1 MVKLL
6 REYRSVLIAVFIIIT
21 LVIISFITYKK
32 LAEISSKISS
42 SFQNTVPASFVA
54 KQILIETRSA
64 ENNVRSFHL
73 SQSPYNINA
82 FYKSANNIELLIH
95 DLLAYKKINPEDGLF
110 IDSIK
115 LYSHIELECFKSQ
128 LYLNNSEELVSTVD
142 KLNQKIDSIYQQD
155 QAPVP
160 TNKEQNEVS
169 QKQKQ
174 GFLKRLFLK
183 NKSTKDTV
191 SVIKPVDEK
200 QKEVNNVKKKIK
212 REVITLKST
221 QAELIEES
229 KKNELL
235 LNNSIF
241 IYREKL
247 NVFIDSLKRNEEKR
261 IILKTLNA
269 NKELQKLQYFS
280 LASSLFLGFILL
292 TLIYFIIGYIN
303 RKKQYEEMLLEAK
316 FHAENLATAKEMFLA
331 NMSHEIKTPLNAIY
345 GFSEVLLDGKLNPD
359 QEKHVSIIKNSA
371 SYLTKLVN
379 NILTYARYN
388 SGKVKL
394 CTTTVNLNHELSEIQ
409 QTFSYQA
416 TAKGLQL
423 LVNTSDLKYAFVK
436 TDIDKLKQIL
446 YNLISNALKFTD
458 KGKVEIQVSNS
469 DLDDTLIFKII
480 DTGIGIDEKI
490 LPNLFHEFEQG
501 DENTNSKFG
510 GTGLGLVIT
519 KKIIE
524 ELQGQIWIESELNK
538 GTVVSFNMP
547 VEFDKENSVSM
558 PSDIKATDFSMIEN
572 KTILV
577 VDDEEYNRLLVK
589 TILHKKKAKITE
601 ASNGKEALEKFK
613 EQKFDLIIMDA
624 RMPVMNG
631 IEATKEIRKTNKD
644 IYILGATAVMED
656 EKITRCKHAGMN
668 DIIFKPFSTQELL
681 LKLKSIFNH
690 ETISELYEKEL
701 HHAANYFPDASLN
714 IHAIDETTD
723 GDEQLKKELITVFY
737 NSINT
742 TYKKIEEH
750 YLKEDYHTISELAHK
765 IIPSC
770 KHFEAMKAIA
780 YLKYLENLR
789 HQADINKKELRTQLN
804 KLHMEVENMNI
815 VLKEFLS

>member
-1 MVKLL
+1 M
-6 REYRSVLIAVFIIIT
+6 
-21 LVIISFITYKK
+21 
-32 LAEISSKISS
+32 
-42 SFQNTVPASFVA
+42 
-54 KQILIETRSA
+54 
-64 ENNVRSFHL
+64 
-73 SQSPYNINA
+73 
-82 FYKSANNIELLIH
+82 
-95 DLLAYKKINPEDGLF
+95 
-110 IDSIK
+110 
-115 LYSHIELECFKSQ
+115 
-128 LYLNNSEELVSTVD
+128 
-142 KLNQKIDSIYQQD
+142 
-155 QAPVP
+155 
-160 TNKEQNEVS
+160 
-169 QKQKQ
+169 
-174 GFLKRLFLK
+174 
-183 NKSTKDTV
+183 
-191 SVIKPVDEK
+191 
-200 QKEVNNVKKKIK
+200 
-212 REVITLKST
+212 
-221 QAELIEES
+221 
-229 KKNELL
+229 
-235 LNNSIF
+235 
-241 IYREKL
+241 
-247 NVFIDSLKRNEEKR
+247 
-261 IILKTLNA
+261 
-269 NKELQKLQYFS
+269 
-280 LASSLFLGFILL
+280 
-292 TLIYFIIGYIN
+292 
-303 RKKQYEEMLLEAK
+303 
-316 FHAENLATAKEMFLA
+316 
-331 NMSHEIKTPLNAIY
+331 
-345 GFSEVLLDGKLNPD
+345 
-359 QEKHVSIIKNSA
+359 
-371 SYLTKLVN
+371 
-379 NILTYARYN
+379 
-388 SGKVKL
+388 
-394 CTTTVNLNHELSEIQ
+394 
-409 QTFSYQA
+409 
-416 TAKGLQL
+416 
-423 LVNTSDLKYAFVK
+423 
-436 TDIDKLKQIL
+436 
-446 YNLISNALKFTD
+446 
-458 KGKVEIQVSNS
+458 
-469 DLDDTLIFKII
+469 
-480 DTGIGIDEKI
+480 
-490 LPNLFHEFEQG
+490 FHEFEQG

-572 KTILV
+572 KSILV

-601 ASNGKEALEKFK
+601 ASNGKEAIERFK

-631 IEATKEIRKTNKD
+631 IEAAKEIRKLNKD

-656 EKITRCKHAGMN
+656 EKITRCKQAGMN

-690 ETISELYEKEL
+690 ETINEMYEKEF
-701 HHAANYFPDASLN
+701 HQAANYFPDASLN

-789 HQADINKKELRTQLN
+789 NNTDINKKYLRTQLN

>member
-1 MVKLL
+1 MVKFFK
-6 REYRSVLIAVFIIIT
+6 EYRSVLIAVFIIIT

-32 LAEISSKISS
+32 LTEISFKIST

-82 FYKSANNIELLIH
+82 FYKSANNIESLIY
-95 DLLAYKKINPEDGLF
+95 DLVAYKKINPEDALF

-115 LYSHIELECFKSQ
+115 LYSQIELECFKSQ
-128 LYLNNSEELVSTVD
+128 LYLNNSDQLMSTVD
-142 KLNQKIDSIYQQD
+142 HLNQKIDSIYKREQLTTANSLA
-155 QAPVP
+155 QA
-160 TNKEQNEVS
+160 EAS

-174 GFLKRLFLK
+174 GFLRRLFS
-183 NKSTKDTV
+183 KSKPTKDTV
-191 SVIKPVDEK
+191 TPVNLHADK
-200 QKEVNNVKKKIK
+200 QKDVNTVKKKIK
-212 REVITLKST
+212 REVVTLKST
-221 QAELIEES
+221 QAELIEQS

-235 LNNSIF
+235 LNNSIY

-261 IILKTLNA
+261 VILKTVNA

-280 LASSLFLGFILL
+280 LASSLFLGLILL
-292 TLIYFIIGYIN
+292 VLIYFIIGYIN
-303 RKKQYEEMLLEAK
+303 RKKQYEGMLLEAK
-316 FHAENLATAKEMFLA
+316 FHAENLATAKEKFLA

-345 GFSEVLLDGKLNPD
+345 GFSEVLLDGKLNTE
-359 QEKHVSIIKNSA
+359 QEQQVSIIKNSA

-379 NILTYARYN
+379 NILTYAKYN

-394 CTTTVNLNHELSEIQ
+394 CTATINLTHELNEIH
-409 QTFSYQA
+409 QTFRYQA
-416 TAKGLQL
+416 TAKGIQL
-423 LVNTSDLKYAFVK
+423 VINTDHLKFNLVK

-458 KGKVEIQVSNS
+458 KGKVEIQVAHN
-469 DLDDTLIFKII
+469 DTDDTLIFKIS

-501 DENTNSKFG
+501 DVNTHSKFG

-524 ELQGQIWIESELNK
+524 ELQGQIWIESELAV
-538 GTVVSFNMP
+538 GTVVSFNIP
-547 VEFDKENSVSM
+547 VEFERENSTPMSV
-558 PSDIKATDFSMIEN
+558 DITNTDFSIIEN
-572 KTILV
+572 KKILV

-589 TILHKKKAKITE
+589 TILQKKKATITE
-601 ASNGKEALEKFK
+601 ATNGQEAIQKVK
-613 EQKFDLIIMDA
+613 EQEFDLIIMDA

-631 IEATKEIRKTNKD
+631 IDATKEIRKINPHL
-644 IYILGATAVMED
+644 YILGATAVMED
-656 EKITRCKHAGMN
+656 EKIERCKNAGMN
-668 DIIFKPFSTQELL
+668 DIVFKPFSANELL
-681 LKLKSIFNH
+681 LKIKSIFNKEDVH
-690 ETISELYEKEL
+690 QAYASASPKVSEFLSDGTI
-701 HHAANYFPDASLN
+701 N

-723 GDEQLKKELITVFY
+723 GDEELKKELITVFY
-737 NSINT
+737 NSINV
-742 TYKKIEEH
+742 TYKKMEEAF
-750 YLKEDYHTISELAHK
+750 LKEDYMTISELAHK

-770 KHFEAMKAIA
+770 KHFEAVNAISF
-780 YLKYLENLR
+780 LKHLEILR
-789 HQADINKKELRTQLN
+789 HQTDIQKKTVRTDLN
-804 KLHMEVENMNI
+804 NLYREVEKMNMI
-815 VLKEFLS
+815 LKEFLS